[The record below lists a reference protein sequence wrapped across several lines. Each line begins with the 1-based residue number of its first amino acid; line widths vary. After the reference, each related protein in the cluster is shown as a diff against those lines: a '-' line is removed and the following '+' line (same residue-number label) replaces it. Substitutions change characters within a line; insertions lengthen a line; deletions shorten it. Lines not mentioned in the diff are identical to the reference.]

1 MKVYTA
7 NEIRNIAVL
16 GHSGCGKTTLME
28 AALNATKVTS
38 RMGRVEDGNTASDYD
53 AEEIRRKVS
62 ISASIIPI
70 EWKDTK
76 INFLDTPG
84 FFDFAGAVHEALA
97 VADAALILA
106 DAKSG
111 IEVGTEISWENA
123 AGKNLPRIIFVNG
136 MDDENADFTKVVE
149 DMRNFFGTGVSPLQ
163 LPFKNGGK
171 LAGYVDVLTGKA
183 YAYDGQ
189 GVKPCDMPADMS
201 DTYEEAHAA
210 LIEAIAETD
219 EALMEKFFGDEQLT
233 EEEMQN
239 GLKTGLASGV
249 ITPVLCG
256 VATTATGII
265 PLLDMLVNVLPPAS
279 VLQPSKMVQDSKGEM
294 IELACDANGP
304 LCAFVFKTIADPYVG
319 RLSLF
324 RVYSGTVKRE
334 VQLYN
339 ISQDA
344 PEKPGHIYLMR
355 GKEQIEATE
364 VKAGDI
370 GAIAKL
376 SITAT
381 QDTLTTKANAL
392 MVPRFDTP
400 PSLLSMAIAP
410 KGKGDED
417 KIAGSVTKLLEED
430 KTLVYKVDTET
441 KQTIISGIGDSQLD
455 VLINRLR
462 ARYKIEAELSL
473 PIVPYREMIKQKV
486 QLRAKHK
493 KQSGGSGQFG
503 DVEMVFEH
511 SGNNE
516 EPYVFEEKIVGGA
529 VPKQYFPAV
538 EKGIQDSVKAGPL
551 AAYPVVGLKATLVF
565 GSYHAVDSSEIAFKM
580 ATIKCF
586 KEAFMTAKPALLE
599 PVMKV
604 LVTVPDDYTGD
615 IMGDM
620 NKRRGRIMGM
630 EKVGKKQ
637 VISAEAP
644 LAEMQKY
651 ATDLRSMTQG
661 RGSFT
666 MEFERYDEAPS
677 DVQQKVI
684 TMRKQELEALRDK
697 D

>member
-28 AALNATKVTS
+28 AALNATKVTT
-38 RMGRVEDGNTASDYD
+38 RMGRVEDGNTVSDYD
-53 AEEIRRKVS
+53 AEEIRRRVS
-62 ISASIIPI
+62 ISASLIPV

-84 FFDFAGAVHEALA
+84 YFDFAGAVYEALS

-106 DAKSG
+106 NAKSG
-111 IEVGTEISWENA
+111 IEVGTEIAWENA
-123 AGKNLPRIIFVNG
+123 SAKNLPRIIFVNG
-136 MDDENADFTKVVE
+136 MDDENADFSKVVD
-149 DMRNFFGTGVSPLQ
+149 DMKKFFGSGVTPLQ
-163 LPFKNGGK
+163 LPFKQGGK

-183 YAYDGQ
+183 YAFDGT
-189 GVKPCDMPADMS
+189 GTKPCDMPADMA
-201 DTYEEAHAA
+201 DAYEEAHAA
-210 LIEAIAETD
+210 LVEAIAETD
-219 EALMEKFFGDEQLT
+219 EELMEKFFGDEQLSD
-233 EEEMQN
+233 EEMQN
-239 GLKTGLASGV
+239 GLKAGLAAGG

-256 VATTATGII
+256 VATTCTGVVT
-265 PLLDMLVNVLPPAS
+265 LLDTLVGVLPSAAE
-279 VLQPSKMVQDSKGEM
+279 LQAKINVQDAKGETV
-294 IELACDANGP
+294 ELPCDPNGP

-334 VQLYN
+334 VPLFN
-339 ISQDA
+339 INQDT
-344 PEKPGHIYLMR
+344 PEKPGHIYLLR

-364 VKAGDI
+364 VRAGDI

-376 SITAT
+376 AQTST
-381 QDTLTTKANAL
+381 QDTLTTKAKPL
-392 MVPRFDTP
+392 MVPRFAFP

-417 KIAGSVTKLLEED
+417 KIAASVSKLLEED
-430 KTLVYKVDTET
+430 KTLLYKVDTET

-473 PIVPYREMIKQKV
+473 PVVPYREMIKQKT

-503 DVEMVFEH
+503 DVEMVFEN
-511 SGNNE
+511 SGNND
-516 EPYVFEEKIVGGA
+516 EPYIFEEKIVGGA

-538 EKGIQDSVKAGPL
+538 EKGIQESVKAGPL

-565 GSYHAVDSSEIAFKM
+565 GSYHSVDSSEIAFKM

-586 KEAFMTAKPALLE
+586 KEAFMSARPVLLE
-599 PVMKV
+599 PIMKV
-604 LVTVPDDYTGD
+604 VITVPDDYTGD

-630 EKVGKKQ
+630 EKISAKQ
-637 VISAEAP
+637 AISAEAP
-644 LAEMQKY
+644 LSEMQKY

-661 RGSFT
+661 RGSFI

-697 D
+697 E

>member
-28 AALNATKVTS
+28 AALSATKVTS

-53 AEEIRRKVS
+53 AEEIRRQVS
-62 ISASIIPI
+62 ISASLIPI

-84 FFDFAGAVHEALA
+84 YFDFAGAVHEALA
-97 VADAALILA
+97 VADATLILA
-106 DAKSG
+106 SAKSG
-111 IEVGTEISWENA
+111 IEVGTEIAWENA
-123 AGKNLPRIIFVNG
+123 VNKDLPRIIFVNG
-136 MDDENADFTKVVE
+136 MDDENADFLKVV
-149 DMRNFFGTGVSPLQ
+149 DNMRDFFGTGVTPLQ
-163 LPFKNGGK
+163 LPFKQGGK

-183 YAYDGQ
+183 YAYDGM
-189 GVKPCDMPADMS
+189 GIKPCDIPADMA
-201 DTYEEAHAA
+201 DAYEERHNA

-219 EALMEKFFGDEQLT
+219 EELMEKFFSDEKLT
-233 EEEMQN
+233 DEEMQK
-239 GLKTGLASGV
+239 GMMAGLATGS

-256 VATTATGII
+256 VATTGIGTS
-265 PLLDMLVNVLPPAS
+265 PLLDMLVTQLPPAA
-279 VLQPSKMVQDSKGEM
+279 VLKAKVPVANGAGEM
-294 IELACDANGP
+294 IELPCDANGP

-334 VQLYN
+334 VPLYN
-339 ISQDA
+339 FNQDVA
-344 PEKPGHIYLMR
+344 EKSGHIYLLR
-355 GKEQIEATE
+355 GKEQIEASE
-364 VKAGDI
+364 VRAGDI

-376 SITAT
+376 STTAT
-381 QDTLTTKANAL
+381 QDTLCTKASL
-392 MVPRFDTP
+392 FKVPLFDMP

-417 KIAGSVTKLLEED
+417 KIASSVSKLLEED
-430 KTLVYKVDTET
+430 RTLVYKVDTET

-538 EKGIQDSVKAGPL
+538 EKGIQECVKAGPL

-565 GSYHAVDSSEIAFKM
+565 GSYHSVDSSEIAFKM

-586 KEAFMTAKPALLE
+586 KEAFMTARPVLLE
-599 PVMKV
+599 PVMTISV
-604 LVTVPDDYTGD
+604 VVPDDYTGD

-637 VISAEAP
+637 VIAAEAP
-644 LAEMQKY
+644 LSEMQKY

-661 RGSFT
+661 RGGFT
-666 MEFERYDEAPS
+666 MAFERYDEAPS

-684 TMRKQELEALRDK
+684 AMRKLELEALRDK

>member
-28 AALNATKVTS
+28 AALNATKVTT
-38 RMGRVEDGNTASDYD
+38 RMGRVEDGNTVSDYD
-53 AEEIRRKVS
+53 AEEIRRRVS
-62 ISASIIPI
+62 ISASLIPV

-84 FFDFAGAVHEALA
+84 FFDFAGAVHEALS
-97 VADAALILA
+97 VADATLILA
-106 DAKSG
+106 NAKSG
-111 IEVGTEISWENA
+111 IEVGTEIAWENA
-123 AGKNLPRIIFVNG
+123 SNKNLPKVIFVNG
-136 MDDENADFTKVVE
+136 MDDENADYFKVVE
-149 DMRNFFGTGVSPLQ
+149 DMRSFFGTGVVPLH
-163 LPFKNGGK
+163 LPYKNGNK

-183 YAYDGQ
+183 YAYDGIN
-189 GVKPCDMPADMS
+189 VKPCDMPADMA
-201 DTYEEAHAA
+201 DHYEEHHAT
-210 LIEAIAETD
+210 LLEAIAETD
-219 EALMEKFFGDEQLT
+219 EALMEKFFGDEALT

-239 GLKTGLASGV
+239 GLKSGLASGA

-256 VATTATGII
+256 VATAGLGAV
-265 PLLDMLVNVLPPAS
+265 PLLDMLVNVLPPAG
-279 VLQPSKMVQDSKGEM
+279 VLRQVAQVQDAKGEM
-294 IELACDANGP
+294 IELPCDANGP

-324 RVYSGTVKRE
+324 RVYSGTIKRE
-334 VQLYN
+334 VQLFN
-339 ISQDA
+339 VTQDA

-364 VKAGDI
+364 VRAGDI

-376 SITAT
+376 AQTST
-381 QDTLTTKANAL
+381 QDTLTTKANPL
-392 MVPRFDTP
+392 TVPKFAFP

-417 KIAGSVTKLLEED
+417 KIAGSVSKLLEED
-430 KTLVYKVDTET
+430 KTLIYKVDKET
-441 KQTIISGIGDSQLD
+441 KQTIVSGIGDSQLD
-455 VLINRLR
+455 VLINRLK

-473 PIVPYREMIKQKV
+473 PIVPYREMIKSKV

-538 EKGIQDSVKAGPL
+538 EKGIQESVKAGPL

-586 KEAFMTAKPALLE
+586 KEAFMTAKPVLLE
-599 PVMKV
+599 PVMKCQI
-604 LVTVPDDYTGD
+604 TVPDDYTGD

-630 EKVGKKQ
+630 EKVGAKQ

-644 LAEMQKY
+644 LSEMQKY
-651 ATDLRSMTQG
+651 PTDLRSMTQG
-661 RGSFT
+661 RGSFI

-684 TMRKQELEALRDK
+684 TARKQELEALRDK

>member
-28 AALNATKVTS
+28 AALSATKVTT
-38 RMGRVEDGNTASDYD
+38 RMGRVEDGNTVSDYD
-53 AEEIRRKVS
+53 AEEIKRTVS
-62 ISASIIPI
+62 ISTSIIPI

-76 INFLDTPG
+76 INFMDTPG
-84 FFDFAGAVHEALA
+84 YFDFAGAVHEALS
-97 VADAALILA
+97 VADATLILA
-106 DAKSG
+106 SAKSG
-111 IEVGTEISWENA
+111 VEVGTEIAWENTVS
-123 AGKNLPRIIFVNG
+123 KDLPRIIFVNG
-136 MDDENADFTKVVE
+136 MDDENSDFFKVV
-149 DMRNFFGTGVSPLQ
+149 DNMRDFFGTGVTPLQ
-163 LPFKNGGK
+163 LPFKQGGK
-171 LAGYVDVLTGKA
+171 LAGYVDMLSGKA
-183 YAYDGQ
+183 YSFDGM
-189 GVKPCDMPADMS
+189 GAKPCDMPADMA
-201 DTYEEAHAA
+201 DIYEERLAA
-210 LIEAIAETD
+210 LVEAIAETD
-219 EALMEKFFGDEQLT
+219 EELMEKFFADEKLT
-233 EEEMQN
+233 DEEMQKGMKA
-239 GLKTGLASGV
+239 GLESGS

-256 VATTATGII
+256 TATAGVGIG
-265 PLLDMLVNVLPPAS
+265 PLLDMLTTQLPPAAVLNNKVS
-279 VLQPSKMVQDSKGEM
+279 VENGAGEM
-294 IELACDANGP
+294 IELPCDANGP

-324 RVYSGTVKRE
+324 RVYSGTLKRE

-339 ISQDA
+339 INQDA
-344 PEKPGHIYLMR
+344 AEKSGHIYLMR
-355 GKEQIEATE
+355 GKEQIEASE
-364 VKAGDI
+364 VRAGDI

-376 SITAT
+376 ATTAT
-381 QDTLTTKANAL
+381 QDTLCTKANPFK
-392 MVPRFDTP
+392 VPLYEVP

-417 KIAGSVTKLLEED
+417 KIASSVSKLLEED
-430 KTLVYKVDTET
+430 RTLVYKVDTET
-441 KQTIISGIGDSQLD
+441 KQAIISGIGDSQLD

-462 ARYKIEAELSL
+462 ARYKIEAELTL
-473 PIVPYREMIKQKV
+473 PIVPYREMIKQRV

-516 EPYVFEEKIVGGA
+516 EAYVFEEKIVGGA

-538 EKGIQDSVKAGPL
+538 EKGIQECVKAGPL
-551 AAYPVVGLKATLVF
+551 AAYPVVGLKATLIF
-565 GSYHAVDSSEIAFKM
+565 GSYHSVDSSEIAFKM

-586 KEAFMTAKPALLE
+586 KEAFMSGRPVLLE
-599 PVMKV
+599 PVMKISV
-604 LVTVPDDYTGD
+604 VVPDDYTGD

-630 EKVGKKQ
+630 EKIGAKQ
-637 VISAEAP
+637 EIAAEAP
-644 LAEMQKY
+644 LSEMQKY

-684 TMRKQELEALRDK
+684 AMRKLELEALRDK
-697 D
+697 E

>member
-28 AALNATKVTS
+28 AALNVTKVTS
-38 RMGRVEDGNTASDYD
+38 RIGRVEDGNTVSDYD
-53 AEEIRRKVS
+53 AEEIRRGVS
-62 ISASIIPI
+62 ISASIIPV
-70 EWKDTK
+70 EWNGTK

-84 FFDFAGAVHEALA
+84 FFDFAGAVHEALS

-106 DAKSG
+106 SGKSG
-111 IEVGTEISWENA
+111 IEVGTEIAWENA
-123 AGKNLPRIIFVNG
+123 VAKDLPRIIYING
-136 MDDENADFTKVVE
+136 MDDENADFLKVV
-149 DMRNFFGTGVSPLQ
+149 DNMRDFFGTGVTPLQ
-163 LPFKNGGK
+163 LPFKQGNK

-183 YAYDGQ
+183 YAYDGTA
-189 GVKPCDMPADMS
+189 VKPCDMPAELS
-201 DTYEEAHAA
+201 DVYEERHAA

-219 EALMEKFFGDEQLT
+219 EELMEKFFGDEELT
-233 EEEMQN
+233 DEEMQK
-239 GLKTGLASGV
+239 GLKSGLASGA

-256 VATTATGII
+256 VSTTAVGAV
-265 PLLDMLVNVLPPAS
+265 PLLDMLVNHLPPAA
-279 VLQPSKMVQDSKGEM
+279 VLKDKVTVANGAGEM
-294 IELACDANGP
+294 IELPCSDSGP

-334 VQLYN
+334 VALYN
-339 ISQDA
+339 STQDA

-355 GKEQIEATE
+355 GKDQIEASE
-364 VKAGDI
+364 IKAGDI
-370 GAIAKL
+370 GAMAKL
-376 SITAT
+376 AITAT
-381 QDTLTTKANAL
+381 QDTLCTKANL
-392 MVPRFDTP
+392 MNVPKFTPP

-417 KIAGSVTKLLEED
+417 KIAASVTKLLEED
-430 KTLVYKVDTET
+430 KTLVYKVDAET
-441 KQTIISGIGDSQLD
+441 KQTIISGLGDSQLD
-455 VLINRLR
+455 VLINRLK

-503 DVEMVFEH
+503 DVDMVFEH

-538 EKGIQDSVKAGPL
+538 EKGIQESVKAGPL

-586 KEAFMTAKPALLE
+586 KEAFMTAKPVLLE

-604 LVTVPDDYTGD
+604 SVLVPDDYTGD

-630 EKVGKKQ
+630 EKIGAKQ
-637 VISAEAP
+637 EIAAEAP
-644 LAEMQKY
+644 LSEMQKY

-684 TMRKQELEALRDK
+684 TARKAELEALRDK

>member
-7 NEIRNIAVL
+7 NQIRNIAVL

-28 AALNATKVTS
+28 AALNATKVTT
-38 RMGRVEDGNTASDYD
+38 RMGRVEDGNTVSDYD

-62 ISASIIPI
+62 ISASLIPI

-84 FFDFAGAVHEALA
+84 YFDFAGAVSEALA
-97 VADAALILA
+97 VADATLILA
-106 DAKSG
+106 DAKAG
-111 IEVGTEISWENA
+111 IEVGTEIAWENA
-123 AGKNLPRIIFVNG
+123 QNKNLPRIIFVNG
-136 MDDENADFTKVVE
+136 MDDENADYFKVLE
-149 DMRNFFGTGVSPLQ
+149 DMRNFFGTGVVPLQ
-163 LPFKNGGK
+163 LPFKQNGK

-183 YAYDGQ
+183 YTTDG
-189 GVKPCDMPADMS
+189 KPCDVPADMA
-201 DTYEEAHAA
+201 DHYEEYHAT
-210 LIEAIAETD
+210 LTEAIAETD
-219 EALMEKFFGDEQLT
+219 EALMEKFFGDETLT
-233 EEEMQN
+233 DDEMQN
-239 GLKTGLASGV
+239 GLKTGLASGA

-256 VATTATGII
+256 VATAGLGVTA
-265 PLLDMLVNVLPPAS
+265 LLDMIVGVLPSAGELNPKVS
-279 VLQPSKMVQDSKGEM
+279 VKDSKGE
-294 IELACDANGP
+294 IVELACDAGGP

-339 ISQDA
+339 INQDA

-364 VKAGDI
+364 VRAGDI

-376 SITAT
+376 AQTST
-381 QDTLTTKANAL
+381 QDTLTTKANAY
-392 MVPRFDTP
+392 MVPHFESP

-417 KIAGSVTKLLEED
+417 KIAASVSKLLEED
-430 KTLVYKVDTET
+430 KTLIYKVDAET
-441 KQTIISGIGDSQLD
+441 KQTIVSGIGDSQLD

-473 PIVPYREMIKQKV
+473 PVVPYREMIKSKV

-516 EPYVFEEKIVGGA
+516 EAYVFEEKIVGGA

-538 EKGIQDSVKAGPL
+538 EKGIQESVKAGPL

-565 GSYHAVDSSEIAFKM
+565 GSYHSVDSSEIAFKM

-586 KEAFMTAKPALLE
+586 KEAFVSAKPALLE
-599 PVMKV
+599 PVMKC
-604 LVTVPDDYTGD
+604 LITVPDDYTGD

-630 EKVGKKQ
+630 EKIGSKQ
-637 VISAEAP
+637 AISAEAP
-644 LAEMQKY
+644 LSEMQKY

-684 TMRKQELEALRDK
+684 TQRKQELEALRDK
-697 D
+697 E

>member
-7 NEIRNIAVL
+7 DKIRNIAVL

-38 RMGRVEDGNTASDYD
+38 RMGRVEDGNTVSDYD

-84 FFDFAGAVHEALA
+84 YFDFAGAVSEALA
-97 VADAALILA
+97 VADATLILA
-106 DAKSG
+106 DAKAG
-111 IEVGTEISWENA
+111 IEVGTEIAWENA
-123 AGKNLPRIIFVNG
+123 HGKNLPRVIFVNG
-136 MDDENADFTKVVE
+136 MDDENADFFKVVD
-149 DMRNFFGTGVSPLQ
+149 DMRNFFGTGVVPLQ
-163 LPFKNGGK
+163 LPFNG
-171 LAGYVDVLTGKA
+171 GYVDVLTGKA
-183 YAYDGQ
+183 YTNDG
-189 GVKPCDMPADMS
+189 KPTDIPTDMS
-201 DTYEEAHAA
+201 DRYEEQHSA
-210 LIEAIAETD
+210 LVEAIAETD
-219 EALMEKFFGDEQLT
+219 EELMEKFFGDEALT

-239 GLKTGLASGV
+239 GLKTGLASGA

-256 VATTATGII
+256 VATAGIGVTQ
-265 PLLDMLVNVLPPAS
+265 LLDALVNMLPPAS
-279 VLQPSKMVQDSKGEM
+279 VLNAKVNVKDAKGETV
-294 IELACDANGP
+294 ELPCDDNGP

-334 VQLYN
+334 VPLFN
-339 ISQDA
+339 INQDA

-364 VKAGDI
+364 VRAGDI

-376 SITAT
+376 AQTST
-381 QDTLTTKANAL
+381 QDTLTTKAKPL
-392 MVPRFDTP
+392 MAPKFESP

-417 KIAGSVTKLLEED
+417 KIAASVSKLLEED
-430 KTLVYKVDTET
+430 KTLIYKVDTET
-441 KQTIISGIGDSQLD
+441 KQTIVSGIGDSQLD

-473 PIVPYREMIKQKV
+473 PVVPYREMIKSKV

-516 EPYVFEEKIVGGA
+516 ESYVFEEKIVGGA

-538 EKGIQDSVKAGPL
+538 EKGIQESVKAGPL

-565 GSYHAVDSSEIAFKM
+565 GSYHSVDSSEIAFKM

-586 KEAFMTAKPALLE
+586 KEAFITAKPALLE
-599 PVMKV
+599 PVMKC
-604 LVTVPDDYTGD
+604 LITVPDDYTGD

-630 EKVGKKQ
+630 EKIGAKQ
-637 VISAEAP
+637 AIAAEAP
-644 LAEMQKY
+644 LSEMQKY

-684 TMRKQELEALRDK
+684 TQRKQELEALRDK
-697 D
+697 E

>member
-7 NEIRNIAVL
+7 DKIRNIAVL

-62 ISASIIPI
+62 ISASVIPI

-123 AGKNLPRIIFVNG
+123 QGKNLPRIIFVNG
-136 MDDENADFTKVVE
+136 MDDENADFFKVVE
-149 DMRNFFGTGVSPLQ
+149 DMRNFFGTGVVPLQ
-163 LPFKNGGK
+163 LPFKG
-171 LAGYVDVLTGKA
+171 GYVDALTGKA
-183 YAYDGQ
+183 YTNDG
-189 GVKPCDMPADMS
+189 KPCDVPGDMADY
-201 DTYEEAHAA
+201 YEEHHAT
-210 LIEAIAETD
+210 LVEAIAETD
-219 EALMEKFFGDEQLT
+219 EELMEKFFGDEVLT

-239 GLKTGLASGV
+239 GLKTGLASGA

-256 VATTATGII
+256 VATAGIGVM
-265 PLLDMLVNVLPPAS
+265 PLLDMLVNVLPSAAE
-279 VLQPSKMVQDSKGEM
+279 LQPKVNVMDAKGETV
-294 IELACDANGP
+294 ELPCDDNGP

-339 ISQDA
+339 INQDA

-364 VKAGDI
+364 VRAGDI

-376 SITAT
+376 AQTST
-381 QDTLTTKANAL
+381 QDTLTTKAKPL
-392 MVPRFDTP
+392 MVPKFETP

-417 KIAGSVTKLLEED
+417 KIAASVSKLLEED
-430 KTLVYKVDTET
+430 KTLIYKVDAET
-441 KQTIISGIGDSQLD
+441 KQTIVSGIGDSQLD

-473 PIVPYREMIKQKV
+473 PVVPYREMIKSRV

-516 EPYVFEEKIVGGA
+516 EAYVFEEKIVGGA

-538 EKGIQDSVKAGPL
+538 EKGIQESVKAGPL

-565 GSYHAVDSSEIAFKM
+565 GSYHSVDSSEIAFKM

-599 PVMKV
+599 PVMKC
-604 LVTVPDDYTGD
+604 LITVPDDYTGD

-630 EKVGKKQ
+630 EKIGAKQ

-644 LAEMQKY
+644 LSEMQKY

-684 TMRKQELEALRDK
+684 TQRKQELEALRDK
-697 D
+697 E

>member
-28 AALNATKVTS
+28 AALNVTKVTT
-38 RMGRVEDGNTASDYD
+38 RMGRVEDGNTVSDYD
-53 AEEIRRKVS
+53 AEEIRRGVS
-62 ISASIIPI
+62 ISASVIPV
-70 EWKDTK
+70 EHSGTK
-76 INFLDTPG
+76 INFVDTPG
-84 FFDFAGAVHEALA
+84 FFDFAGAVHEALS

-106 DAKSG
+106 SAKSG
-111 IEVGTEISWENA
+111 IEVGTEIAWENA
-123 AGKNLPRIIFVNG
+123 VAKNLPRIIFLSA
-136 MDDENADFTKVVE
+136 MDDENADFLKVVGN
-149 DMRNFFGTGVSPLQ
+149 MRDFFGTSVAPLQ
-163 LPFKNGGK
+163 LPFKQGNK

-183 YAYDGQ
+183 YAYDGTA
-189 GVKPCDMPADMS
+189 VKPCDMPAELADS
-201 DTYEEAHAA
+201 YEEYHAV
-210 LIEAIAETD
+210 LVEAIAETD
-219 EALMEKFFGDEQLT
+219 EELMEKFFGDETLT
-233 EEEMQN
+233 DEEMQK
-239 GLKTGLASGV
+239 GIKAGIASGA

-256 VATTATGII
+256 ISTTAVGAL
-265 PLLDMLVNVLPPAS
+265 PLLDMLVTHLPPAAVLKDKVS
-279 VLQPSKMVQDSKGEM
+279 VENAKGEM
-294 IELACDANGP
+294 IELSCSDNGP

-324 RVYSGTVKRE
+324 RVYSGTVKRD
-334 VQLYN
+334 VALYN
-339 ISQDA
+339 STQDA

-355 GKEQIEATE
+355 GKDQIEASE
-364 VKAGDI
+364 VRAGDI

-381 QDTLTTKANAL
+381 QDTLCTKANL
-392 MVPRFDTP
+392 MKVTKFAVP

-417 KIAGSVTKLLEED
+417 KIASSVSKLLEED
-430 KTLVYKVDTET
+430 KTIVYKVDKET
-441 KQTIISGIGDSQLD
+441 KQTIVSGIGDSQLD
-455 VLINRLR
+455 VLINRLKS
-462 ARYKIEAELSL
+462 RYKIEAELSL
-473 PIVPYREMIKQKV
+473 PIVPYREMIKQKT

-516 EPYVFEEKIVGGA
+516 ESYVFEEKIVGGA

-538 EKGIQDSVKAGPL
+538 EKGIQESVKAGPL
-551 AAYPVVGLKATLVF
+551 AAYPVVGLKATLIF

-586 KEAFMTAKPALLE
+586 KEAFMSAKPVLLE

-604 LVTVPDDYTGD
+604 TVLVPDDYTGD

-630 EKVGKKQ
+630 EKIGAKQ
-637 VISAEAP
+637 EISAEAP
-644 LAEMQKY
+644 LSEMQKY

-684 TMRKQELEALRDK
+684 TARKQELEALKND
-697 D
+697 